1 MKTLTVSEAQ
11 GCLAEII
18 SAVNKGEWIVLKNGE
33 EQVTLHAGQFID
45 PNEDT
50 PELEAELLKG
60 IDGPVAAYSREEI
73 RSACEDA
80 IRPLRR
86 K

>member
-1 MKTLTVSEAQ
+1 MKTLTISEAQ

-18 SAVNKGEWIVLKNGE
+18 SEVNKGELIVLKNGE
-33 EQVTLHAGQFID
+33 EKVTLHAGQFID
-45 PNEDT
+45 PNDDT

-60 IDGPVAAYSREEI
+60 IDGPVTAYSREEM

>member
-18 SAVNKGEWIVLKNGE
+18 SEVNKGELIVLKNGE
-33 EQVTLHAGQFID
+33 EQVTLYPGQFID
-45 PNEDT
+45 PNVDS
-50 PELEAELLKG
+50 PELEAELLKE
-60 IDGPVAAYSREEI
+60 IDGPVLAYSREEM

-80 IRPLRR
+80 IRPLRM